1 MNGNSTTPWRRR
13 TWPLTRTRPTA
24 RWMTATNG
32 NDAREDDGEWQTT
45 NVNIDDERSFSGALF
60 FFFLLFDTHFFD
72 VCSFFFVFLFN
83 TLFYFWHPF
92 FFLSDTTFFFNFFS
106 LFECNPLFFLIWMS
120 LFGIGTWL
128 FIIIYIYVYNLFL
141 SAMTS
146 AIFHYAIRHI
156 FMADFWLSAMNR
168 HPPLT
173 TLYLIKKNCFNFSLW
188 C

>member
-1 MNGNSTTPWRRR
+1 
-13 TWPLTRTRPTA
+13 
-24 RWMTATNG
+24 
-32 NDAREDDGEWQTT
+32 
-45 NVNIDDERSFSGALF
+45 
-60 FFFLLFDTHFFD
+60 
-72 VCSFFFVFLFN
+72 
-83 TLFYFWHPF
+83 
-92 FFLSDTTFFFNFFS
+92 
-106 LFECNPLFFLIWMS
+106 MS

-173 TLYLIKKNCFNFSLW
+173 TLLTFHDPSNQGNTQTNSFSQNQYSGQGNGSGQNNYGWNNGFRSSNSEGEGTNQNRSMQNNQNQQSPSAMIANSNSNFQTSTPTTWIPDSGASFHVTGITEHTATQSL
-188 C
+188 